1 MSKKSVSRASSAL
14 TRQQRGFSLIELLFV
29 LAVVAILTA
38 VATPFVR
45 ALLIEGR
52 VEPTAKDVI
61 NVTNSMRAA
70 AGATASNTPYTTLG
84 ATEAATAVFTNAGRG
99 KATAL
104 TITGAGATATTQH
117 QLGATG
123 SQVAVAQGTITTAG
137 DSFTVTFP
145 TVNEA
150 ACPGLANQL
159 ARVSEVITVNGTGVK
174 AAGGAYNSA
183 TATNACTAGDTNAF
197 VFTFR

>member
-1 MSKKSVSRASSAL
+1 MQQVTRTSAS
-14 TRQQRGFSLIELLFV
+14 QKGFSLIELLFV
-29 LAVVAILTA
+29 LAVVAILAA

-45 ALLIEGR
+45 NLLIEGR

-61 NVTNSMRAA
+61 NITNSMRAA
-70 AGATASNTPYTTLG
+70 AGATSSNTPYTTLG
-84 ATEAATAVFTNAGRG
+84 ATAAATAVFTNSGRG
-99 KATAL
+99 KAQAL

-145 TVNEA
+145 TVSQA
-150 ACPGLANQL
+150 ACPGLATQL
-159 ARVSEVITVNGTGVK
+159 SRVSEAISINGTAVK
-174 AAGGAYNSA
+174 AVGGAYNGA
-183 TATNACTAGDTNAF
+183 TAQNACTDGDTNAF

>member
-1 MSKKSVSRASSAL
+1 MQVNTSRN
-14 TRQQRGFSLIELLFV
+14 RVKGFTLIELLFV
-29 LAVVAILTA
+29 VAVVGILAAT
-38 VATPFVR
+38 ATPFVR

-61 NVTNSMRAA
+61 NITNSMRAA
-70 AGATASNTPYTTLG
+70 ASASSSNTPYTSLG
-84 ATEAATAVFTNAGRG
+84 ATAAATAVFTNSGRG

-104 TITGAGATATTQH
+104 TITGTGATATTQH
-117 QLGATG
+117 QLGATS
-123 SQVAVAQGTITTAG
+123 SQVTVAQGTIVTAG

-150 ACPGLANQL
+150 ACPNLSTQL
-159 ARVSEVITVNGTGVK
+159 AKISEAITINGTAVK
-174 AAGGAYNSA
+174 AVGGAYNGA
-183 TATNACTAGDTNAF
+183 TAQNACNAGDTNTY

>member
-1 MSKKSVSRASSAL
+1 MRNIRNKQVS
-14 TRQQRGFSLIELLFV
+14 QKGFSLIELLFV
-29 LAVVAILTA
+29 LAIVAILAA

-45 ALLIEGR
+45 QLLIEGR
-52 VEPTAKDVI
+52 TEPTSKDVI
-61 NVTNSMRAA
+61 NITNNMRAA
-70 AGATASNTPYTTLG
+70 AGATSSNTPYTTLG
-84 ATEAATAVFTNAGRG
+84 ATAAATAAFTNAGRG

-123 SQVAVAQGTITTAG
+123 SEVAVAQGTITTAG

-150 ACPGLANQL
+150 ACPGLATQL
-159 ARVSEVITVNGTGVK
+159 ARISEAITINGTAVK
-174 AAGGAYNSA
+174 AVGGAYNGS
-183 TATNACTAGDTNAF
+183 TAQNACTAGDTNTY